1 MSPDERDDNMSLIR
15 QIWLLLL
22 TTLLM
27 AFIGSFVVWM
37 VSSRGY
43 LETQLRLKNADNAQ
57 SLALNLSQQRGDRTG
72 MELTVAAM
80 FDTGFYQRITLKDA
94 AGRELFNHLADPAAT
109 REQAPAWF
117 VSLVPVESVAG
128 IAQVSDGWRAV
139 GSVEVVSHS
148 AFAHAQLWQG
158 SLKTAGWLAA
168 LGGLSCLVATFG
180 VNGIRRP
187 LEATVSQAQALMERR
202 FVTVEEP
209 RVPEL
214 ARLSQAMNAVVMR
227 LKSVFDEQSQQVEQ
241 LRQQAHCDP
250 LTGLSQRRHFMA
262 QLSAALTQEEGSG
275 MGVIHL
281 VRVIDLA
288 GVNRVLGHRQTDAL
302 LQRLAAVLREVSVGV
317 PGAAIGRLN
326 GGDFAIC
333 LVGGEVP
340 LPDPHNYADALRRS
354 FSEQGVAATVV
365 IGGTSWQRGDAQQSV
380 LASADSALALAESRG
395 AFSVEM
401 ANTPG
406 TESVV
411 LGEAEWRRRI
421 DEALRQ
427 GRVQLVK
434 YPVVDRQLKL
444 VHHECPMRLQLEPGG
459 AFESAANWL
468 PMAMRTGLISRID
481 EVAVAQALDQILD
494 DLQPRGVNL
503 SPASLMD
510 SGFVP
515 RLRACIS
522 ARPEAARLLWL
533 EVAEIAAV
541 ERFELVRELCKQ
553 LRPLGVRIGL
563 EHAGER
569 LTRID
574 SLFEAGLDYVKL
586 DASVVQGVATD
597 QARLAF
603 VSGTVNMLHGLGLQ
617 VYAEGVSD
625 PADLLALRQG
635 GMDGVTGP
643 AVRLPT

>member
-1 MSPDERDDNMSLIR
+1 MSLIR

-37 VSSRGY
+37 ASSRSY

-57 SLALNLSQQRGDRTG
+57 SLALSLSQQRGDRTG
-72 MELTVAAM
+72 MDLTVAAM

-94 AGRELFNHLADPAAT
+94 AGRELSNHQADPAAS

-117 VSLVPVESVAG
+117 VRLVPVESVAG
-128 IAQVSDGWRAV
+128 VAQVSDGWRAV
-139 GSVEVVSHS
+139 GSVEVVSHA

-158 SLKTAGWLAA
+158 ALKTGGWLAA

-187 LEATVSQAQALMERR
+187 LEATVNQAQALMERR
-202 FVTVEEP
+202 FVTVQEP

-214 ARLSQAMNAVVMR
+214 ARLSQAMNAVVTR
-227 LKSVFDEQSQQVEQ
+227 LKLVFDEQAQQVEQ

-262 QLSAALTQEEGSG
+262 QLNAALTQEEGSG
-275 MGVIHL
+275 SGAILL
-281 VRVIDLA
+281 VRMSDLA
-288 GVNRVLGHRQTDAL
+288 GVNRLLGHRQTDVL
-302 LQRLAAVLREVSVGV
+302 LQRLAAVLTEVSAGV

-326 GGDFAIC
+326 GGDFAVC
-333 LVGGEVP
+333 LTGGEVP
-340 LPDPHNYADALRRS
+340 PPEAQHYADALRRA
-354 FSEQGVAATVV
+354 FSEQGVTASVV
-365 IGGTSWQRGDAQQSV
+365 IGGSSWRRGDAPQAV
-380 LASADSALALAESRG
+380 LASADSALALAESHG
-395 AFSVEM
+395 PFSVEM
-401 ANTPG
+401 AQTPG
-406 TESVV
+406 TEAKV
-411 LGEAEWRRRI
+411 LGEDEWRRRI

-434 YPVVDRQLKL
+434 YPVVDRQLRL

-459 AFESAANWL
+459 AFESAAQWL
-468 PMAMRTGLISRID
+468 PMAMRTGLISGID
-481 EVAVAQALDQILD
+481 EVAVARALDQILE

-503 SPASLMD
+503 SPASLLD

-515 RLRACIS
+515 RLRARIS

-569 LTRID
+569 LARID

-597 QARLAF
+597 HARAAF
-603 VSGTVNMLHGLGLQ
+603 VAGTVNMLHGLGLQ

-643 AVRLPT
+643 AVRLPI